1 MRTTR
6 TATAAASH
14 SRSSFT
20 PPAPTTAAAQCRA
33 PTRTDLPRLPS
44 GPTHRH
50 HSATATPPFARAQ
63 LRQKRP
69 QARAPFPP
77 RPAARALFKD
87 SARPRCPFLRRR
99 CGELRAGERQQRWA
113 LRTGRGRGGRA
124 SRASVVLRP
133 CCGSCAGRSRSRFR
147 EARGRTS
154 PRPCPARAA
163 PEGGLLAG
171 WLRAGAE
178 APCRP
183 PSGWGRQ

>member
-6 TATAAASH
+6 TATAAASR
-14 SRSSFT
+14 SRSSLT

-77 RPAARALFKD
+77 RPAARALFKG
-87 SARPRCPFLRRR
+87 SAQPCWPFLRRR
-99 CGELRAGERQQRWA
+99 CGELCAGERQQRWA
-113 LRTGRGRGGRA
+113 LRTGPGRGGRA
-124 SRASVVLRP
+124 SRASVVLRQL
-133 CCGSCAGRSRSRFR
+133 RSRLR

-154 PRPCPARAA
+154 PRLCPARAA

-171 WLRAGAE
+171 WLRAGAA